1 MTTSVIS
8 CNKNFGSA
16 LIQGRQ
22 TLINLAMITLGCCIY
37 VYGMNAVMIPAHLF
51 SGGLTGLAIL
61 FSYDHPGA
69 DVGLLYFLLNIPL
82 ILLGWMA
89 VGKRFIVYSLY
100 GIVVFSL
107 AASWVK
113 PLALNLN
120 DPLLAALLGGVIC
133 GVGCGLI
140 LRSTG
145 SAGGLDILAVFLSR
159 HFGVRI
165 GTTSFVANALVLLLG
180 FYYYDTTSALYSII
194 LLYVSGGVINKV
206 ISGFNPRIAVTIVSN
221 NTQQICKQ
229 IIADTGRG
237 VTFLDGRGG
246 YSQGPIQVI
255 LTITAASDLPKL
267 KTLIYRADP
276 RAFVIVNSTQEVLGQ
291 RFSALQAN

>member
-8 CNKNFGSA
+8 CNKNFDPA

-22 TLINLAMITLGCCIY
+22 TLSNLAMITLGCCIY

-61 FSYDHPGA
+61 FSYDHPGV

-107 AASWVK
+107 FASWIK
-113 PLALNLN
+113 PPALNLN

-140 LRSTG
+140 LKSTG
-145 SAGGLDILAVFLSR
+145 SAGGLDILAVFLNR
-159 HFGVRI
+159 HFGIRI

-206 ISGFNPRIAVTIVSN
+206 LSGLNPRVAVTIVSN
-221 NTQQICKQ
+221 NTQEICRQ

-246 YSQGPIQVI
+246 YSQSPKQVI
-255 LTITAASDLPKL
+255 LTITATSDLPKL
-267 KTLIYRADP
+267 KTLIYRTDP

-291 RFSALQAN
+291 RFSALQTS